1 MPINV
6 LYREREAGHILRD
19 ASPKALVSDSI
30 ESYVGPDF
38 SPANIW
44 SVDELATDAASRPV
58 IAADTT
64 LDAATPAAI
73 IYTSGTTGAAKGAVI
88 THGALAANARNLV
101 DAWRIT
107 AADRLL
113 LALPLFHVHGL
124 GNGVHSWLLSGC
136 RTRLLERFDHRSAAA
151 TFLDFRPTLF
161 FGVPT
166 MYVRMLE
173 IDESAARAIGGA
185 LRLCVSGSAPLPAQ
199 VLEEFDARFGQRIL
213 ERYGMTETL
222 MTLGNP
228 YDGERRAGTVG
239 QPFAGVTARIATET
253 DDAAPVG
260 VPGELLVKS
269 PTLFAGYW
277 NRPDATAA
285 AFRDGWFATGD
296 IAERSADG
304 YYTLC
309 GRKSDLIISGGFNIY
324 PREIEEVLADHP
336 AVAEVAVAGMA
347 DRLKGEVPVAFVVA
361 RTEPPV
367 DAAELVDYCAA
378 RLASFKVPRE
388 VRFLEALPRNAMG
401 KVEKKRLV

>member
-1 MPINV
+1 
-6 LYREREAGHILRD
+6 
-19 ASPKALVSDSI
+19 
-30 ESYVGPDF
+30 
-38 SPANIW
+38 
-44 SVDELATDAASRPV
+44 V

-64 LDAATPAAI
+64 LDATTPAAI

-107 AADRLL
+107 ATDRFL

-124 GNGVHSWLLSGC
+124 GNGIHSWLLSGC

-222 MTLGNP
+222 MTLGNL

-253 DDAAPVG
+253 DDAPVG
-260 VPGELLVKS
+260 VPGELLVQS

-285 AFRDGWFATGD
+285 AFRDGWFATATSPNDPRTATTHSGPE
-296 IAERSADG
+296 ERSDH
-304 YYTLC
+304 L
-309 GRKSDLIISGGFNIY
+309 GRLQY
-324 PREIEEVLADHP
+324 LP
-336 AVAEVAVAGMA
+336 ARDRRGARRPSRRRRGRSRGQA
-347 DRLKGEVPVAFVVA
+347 DRLKGEV
-361 RTEPPV
+361 RS
-367 DAAELVDYCAA
+367 
-378 RLASFKVPRE
+378 RSS
-388 VRFLEALPRNAMG
+388 
-401 KVEKKRLV
+401 